1 MSDFLTNLALRGAGI
16 PVAVQLA
23 PSRSAMLASE
33 PGMFPGIEVTAPTAA
48 SPPPSTVQ
56 PAAQDSAGIVQRQPA
71 GISPA
76 PMASPPPPASA
87 APSAPVLPTHAN
99 ALPSAVPPPASPSV
113 AEPSPTPPASPR
125 GAEFHQPNEVS
136 VRDTS
141 RVLAEPER
149 ASPPAEFE
157 AQAAEKTP
165 VQPRVEV
172 EEPLFQPSTEV
183 PLSRVVPPS
192 EPTIVEAAAPAAPL
206 RTSEVMQAR
215 PAVEKPA
222 LQEVAQARPRPA
234 ILPEP
239 AVAVESP
246 PGAPPH
252 EAVPQARPVEVRI
265 GRIEVRVNSPAPAP
279 PVFPAA
285 EMSPAH
291 AAEGAGFDG
300 YDAIRGYRIPTVW

>member
-33 PGMFPGIEVTAPTAA
+33 PGMFPGIEVTATPAA

-56 PAAQDSAGIVQRQPA
+56 PVAQDSADIVQRQPA
-71 GISPA
+71 GMSPA
-76 PMASPPPPASA
+76 PMASPPAPASA
-87 APSAPVLPTHAN
+87 TAPVIPTHAK
-99 ALPSAVPPPASPSV
+99 ALPSAVPPEAASPLV
-113 AEPSPTPPASPR
+113 AEAFPTPSASTRVP
-125 GAEFHQPNEVS
+125 ELHQPNEIT

-157 AQAAEKTP
+157 ARGAEKTP
-165 VQPRVEV
+165 VQPRVQV
-172 EEPLFQPSTEV
+172 EEPLPQPSTEV
-183 PLSRVVPPS
+183 PSSRVVPPS
-192 EPTIVEAAAPAAPL
+192 KAPIVEAAAPAAPL
-206 RTSEVMQAR
+206 RTSRVMQAR
-215 PAVEKPA
+215 PSVEEPA

-239 AVAVESP
+239 AVAVDSP
-246 PGAPPH
+246 PAAPPP
-252 EAVPQARPVEVRI
+252 EAVAQARPVEVRI

-285 EMSPAH
+285 EMSPSH
-291 AAEGAGFDG
+291 ASDGAGFDG